1 MEFTQYRP
9 GDTRLNDDDKY
20 ISLIDELYKS
30 IIGTSHL
37 FSSEEFRLS
46 NEKFHRIS
54 HLLIEFFE
62 DIHFDIGIWRSYEKF
77 NEATFGT
84 KLPGTLSPNVKDV
97 TKDQFNAL
105 RIQHFLWNIYQT
117 VEPDY
122 VWSPFHHDFVILSKA
137 LSLFM
142 SGTEKRFP
150 GQSSVKMFLNLSN
163 EDGYDVKK
171 KLIWLGTK
179 SYFFRENFN
188 LYLAKGNFKKEI
200 PVIDD
205 FIVQI
210 TTTWSGMG
218 VIDILAGLLNIPQ
231 SRKDE
236 IKSWYERHA
245 SFYLIKS
252 SQGKKVIAE
261 NIINQQNYRIIVGSN
276 VNPFKINDLIFGN
289 IVKYGTEW
297 YWSGKQHSFNS
308 LTKEQIQET
317 KEDFILNS
325 SIIVYRYDKALLK
338 KAQDRNIEL
347 YKEFVEYF
355 GSDFIVFSNG
365 IDLATSLQKQAS
377 LRYEKLTEGEFEK
390 LKDDYG
396 LINKSPKFNYPEN
409 VVNSENEI
417 ALFYNI
423 NEGQE
428 ILTEYTSLKSSLKKE
443 GKDLTSD
450 DLDFIYAMIE
460 DPSISPAFVQRI
472 LSMFGTKSVLKAYL
486 LKEEN
491 DIDYIIHKHKG
502 IFFKNR
508 YPTLT
513 IVNK

>member
-1 MEFTQYRP
+1 
-9 GDTRLNDDDKY
+9 
-20 ISLIDELYKS
+20 
-30 IIGTSHL
+30 
-37 FSSEEFRLS
+37 
-46 NEKFHRIS
+46 
-54 HLLIEFFE
+54 
-62 DIHFDIGIWRSYEKF
+62 
-77 NEATFGT
+77 
-84 KLPGTLSPNVKDV
+84 
-97 TKDQFNAL
+97 
-105 RIQHFLWNIYQT
+105 
-117 VEPDY
+117 
-122 VWSPFHHDFVILSKA
+122 
-137 LSLFM
+137 M

-472 LSMFGTKSVLKAYL
+472 LSMFGTKSVL
-486 LKEEN
+486 
-491 DIDYIIHKHKG
+491 
-502 IFFKNR
+502 
-508 YPTLT
+508 
-513 IVNK
+513 